1 MAEID
6 CPVPPETDADG
17 CYPLP
22 FLFSLPAAC
31 PIPMRDGGPTCF
43 GSQSISVDNHGHE
56 VDGDWGPSTCQHD
69 MAGLPDSG
77 YVLAPRRPVMTKQNT
92 LTENTTPPPPQ
103 LAQPPAEPAPTIPS
117 VGVDSAVSQVK
128 DLLPADT
135 SPALIILAVA
145 VFAALAAAFK
155 FGPKMIKAKEA
166 AAEKA
171 HELELKKIEMEEK
184 RQQKQDDQHGE
195 CKTARVTLETRVGHT
210 ESGITELKSGLKKL
224 ANKVEDLSDD
234 LDMDFGG
241 DDDDDDDDDD
251 RRSRRKKK
259 SRRARRDSDDRE

>member
-1 MAEID
+1 
-6 CPVPPETDADG
+6 
-17 CYPLP
+17 
-22 FLFSLPAAC
+22 
-31 PIPMRDGGPTCF
+31 
-43 GSQSISVDNHGHE
+43 
-56 VDGDWGPSTCQHD
+56 

-77 YVLAPRRPVMTKQNT
+77 YSYGARRPVMPKQNT
-92 LTENTTPPPPQ
+92 LTESTTPPPPQ

-135 SPALIILAVA
+135 SPGLIILAVA

-155 FGPKMIKAKEA
+155 FGPKVLKAKEA

-171 HELELKKIEMEEK
+171 HELELKKLELQEK
-184 RQQKQDDQHGE
+184 NQQKQDDQHGE
-195 CKTARVTLETRVGHT
+195 CKTARAQIETRVGHT
-210 ESGITELKSGLKKL
+210 EAGITELKSGLKKL
-224 ANKVEDLSDD
+224 SNKVEDLSDD
-234 LDMDFGG
+234 LDVDF
-241 DDDDDDDDDD
+241 DTDEDDDDDD

>member
-1 MAEID
+1 M
-6 CPVPPETDADG
+6 P
-17 CYPLP
+17 
-22 FLFSLPAAC
+22 
-31 PIPMRDGGPTCF
+31 
-43 GSQSISVDNHGHE
+43 
-56 VDGDWGPSTCQHD
+56 
-69 MAGLPDSG
+69 
-77 YVLAPRRPVMTKQNT
+77 KQNT
-92 LTENTTPPPPQ
+92 LTESTTPPPPQ

-171 HELELKKIEMEEK
+171 HELELKKLELQEK
-184 RQQKQDDQHGE
+184 NQQKQDDQHGE

-224 ANKVEDLSDD
+224 ANKVDDLSDD
-234 LDMDFGG
+234 LDVDFG